1 MRRSRF
7 GALSVSARVMLWA
20 LAAVQV
26 LLWAVPA
33 GLLWV

>member
-1 MRRSRF
+1 MRRSRVT
-7 GALSVSARVMLWA
+7 SSSAMVRVLLLA

-33 GLLWV
+33 GLLWA